1 MKPLSRIAFLAGL
14 MVCGGGVDIRC
25 AALKRVIFAHR
36 GGDNRPSGEMIRIY
50 RLWRGFSMSRT
61 AVMLAVPL
69 AQLEEKTYE
78 THHRP

>member
-1 MKPLSRIAFLAGL
+1 MNLPEAP
-14 MVCGGGVDIRC
+14 V
-25 AALKRVIFAHR
+25 
-36 GGDNRPSGEMIRIY
+36 PSDGFR
-50 RLWRGFSMSRT
+50 FSMSRT